1 MTTEQERIESY
12 TSSMYAS
19 SMYENE
25 ALLLYNK
32 KIANMERKLEDMNQ
46 YLGIIVSKISDEKQL
61 AEYVRLTDEYQREVE
76 NASVY
81 RSGSTWVLQWRRKS
95 IL

>member
-1 MTTEQERIESY
+1 MTNEQERIER
-12 TSSMYAS
+12 TS

-25 ALLLYNK
+25 ALLLYK
-32 KIANMERKLEDMNQ
+32 RIANMERKLEDMKE
-46 YLGIIVSKISDEKQL
+46 YLGAIVSKITDEKMR

-81 RSGSTWVLQWRRKS
+81 MAGRTWMLQWKRKS
-95 IL
+95 TL